1 MSNYEDGGTILFTK
15 YLRTEA
21 LYNIEKMFANFDT
34 DFGLM
39 NPNTFRDEVYDEKI
53 KYSNVK
59 PAIIAAYYFYYFIK
73 TNSFSNPT
81 YEYSTAH
88 HIVYKF
94 TDGENRK
101 HKFWFDTDHNTVTIT
116 LAYDI
121 WLKKGTYE
129 EVTKRFVEA
138 ITTKSI

>member
-39 NPNTFRDEVYDEKI
+39 NPNTFRDEVYDEKL

-59 PAIIAAYYFYYFIK
+59 GHICQIFVNWKFIFLTILK
-73 TNSFSNPT
+73 SF
-81 YEYSTAH
+81 
-88 HIVYKF
+88 
-94 TDGENRK
+94 
-101 HKFWFDTDHNTVTIT
+101 
-116 LAYDI
+116 
-121 WLKKGTYE
+121 
-129 EVTKRFVEA
+129 
-138 ITTKSI
+138 